1 MYPNFN
7 VWKSTATN
15 TIDSYPQSY
24 GQGSNTKGPRPKK
37 YQDILAVN
45 EVKKICQMNSR
56 KLETKVIGNRKF
68 SQMLTRSFNNLN
80 RILHKIKA
88 IPELTINDL

>member
-15 TIDSYPQSY
+15 TIGSYPQSC

-45 EVKKICQMNSR
+45 EVKNMPDEFSKAGNQSYR
-56 KLETKVIGNRKF
+56 KQEIFPDANEII
-68 SQMLTRSFNNLN
+68 Q
-80 RILHKIKA
+80 
-88 IPELTINDL
+88 

>member
-7 VWKSTATN
+7 VWKPTATN

-45 EVKKICQMNSR
+45 EVKNMPDEFSKAGNQSYR
-56 KLETKVIGNRKF
+56 KQEIFPDANEII
-68 SQMLTRSFNNLN
+68 Q
-80 RILHKIKA
+80 
-88 IPELTINDL
+88 